1 MDGSVIL
8 LLFQLWYS
16 VCGQAESRE
25 ERTLNLLNK
34 AIVTA
39 GVLLLSVLSVFPS
52 ALAHSDLISSD
63 PAAGASLEQMPES
76 FSLTFNEELIS
87 IEGEVVNTLEL
98 QSADGANY
106 LLSAA
111 TIAGPVVSAKVGDG
125 DYPAG
130 NYLLKF
136 RVVSADGHP
145 VTGEISFS
153 TQSATEI
160 GSTPAEPVT
169 TSYIPEPVE
178 SSSKSLFYLLSG
190 LLLLVGIL
198 FGIKRKRG
206 SWHK

>member
-1 MDGSVIL
+1 L
-8 LLFQLWYS
+8 LLALTIPLINVS
-16 VCGQAESRE
+16 TSPAHAHTSLE
-25 ERTLNLLNK
+25 
-34 AIVTA
+34 
-39 GVLLLSVLSVFPS
+39 LSTPSNNQSIEFMPTELSATFDE
-52 ALAHSDLISSD
+52 DLI
-63 PAAGASLEQMPES
+63 E
-76 FSLTFNEELIS
+76 

-98 QSADGANY
+98 QSADGANH